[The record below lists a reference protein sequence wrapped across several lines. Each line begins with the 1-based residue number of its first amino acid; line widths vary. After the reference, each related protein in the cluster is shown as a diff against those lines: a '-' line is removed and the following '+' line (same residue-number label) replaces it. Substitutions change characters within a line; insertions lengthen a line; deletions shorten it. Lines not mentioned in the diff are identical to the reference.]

1 MNLIEQAEEFVS
13 NLLKNKLSSAY
24 TYHNLEHTTEVV
36 SAAKILLNAEKI
48 SSEDSEAVLISAW
61 FHDAGYIV
69 GYENHEILSVSIASD
84 FLRSNNKSEE
94 FIEKVSSIIMATTY
108 GHIPETILEKI
119 IKDADYYHFTSKD
132 YFNKCELLREE
143 WVAVRRKKYTDL
155 EWAVENLKMLTE
167 YHKYYTDYAITNWKP
182 MKEQNIKSI
191 QDNIVKWIAAVEET
205 TEESKTDSS
214 EGKKRARL
222 KRPGRGVETL
232 FRITLSNHIRLSSI
246 ADSKA
251 NILLSVNAIII
262 SISLSTI
269 IPKLD
274 NPKNAHLI
282 IPTFIMLIFSVFTI
296 IFAILST
303 KPKVTKGNFTKKDIE
318 DKKVNLLFFGNFYQ
332 MPLDE
337 YETAL
342 HEIMEDRKYLYNSL
356 IMDLYYLG
364 VVLEKKYRL
373 LSITY
378 KVFMVGIIISVIAFM
393 ISFNSIDRG

>member
-1 MNLIEQAEEFVS
+1 MSLIEQAEDFVS
-13 NLLKNKLSSAY
+13 NLLKNKLSEAY
-24 TYHNLEHTTEVV
+24 HYHNLNHTLEVV
-36 SAAKILLNAEKI
+36 GAVKILVNAEKI
-48 SSEDSEAVLISAW
+48 NHDDSEIVLLAAW
-61 FHDAGYIV
+61 FHDSGYIV
-69 GYENHEILSVSIASD
+69 GYENHEILSTSIASD
-84 FLRSNNKSEE
+84 FLRSKNKSEE
-94 FIEKVSSIIMATTY
+94 YIGKVSSIIMATTY

-143 WVAVRRKKYTDL
+143 WATVNRKKYTDL
-155 EWAVENLKMLTE
+155 EWSVENLKMLTE
-167 YHKYYTDYAITNWKP
+167 YHKYYTDYAVTNWKP
-182 MKEQNIKSI
+182 IKEQNIKSI
-191 QDNIVKWIAAVEET
+191 QDKIVKEISEKEKLTTGSIGEKVE
-205 TEESKTDSS
+205 
-214 EGKKRARL
+214 KKKN

-282 IPTFIMLIFSVFTI
+282 IPTFIMLIFSVATI

-303 KPKVTKGNFTKKDIE
+303 KPKVTKGNFTKEDIE
-318 DKKVNLLFFGNFYQ
+318 EKKVNLLFFGNFYQ

-364 VVLEKKYRL
+364 IVLEKKYRL
-373 LSITY
+373 LSTTY
-378 KVFMVGIIISVIAFM
+378 KIFMVGIIVSVIAFM
-393 ISFNSIDRG
+393 IAFHSVNRG